1 MPIPVGFG
9 RVEPVYRWTPA
20 GPTSGCSGA
29 AAAECRTRTPSGR
42 VSTCTSVFG
51 SSLGPQHG
59 LGMASRGVALSIA
72 QHPGDF
78 VDPILSVQYLNVA
91 GGNASAS
98 FLGNHQMIVGPSGN
112 LGKMGDH

>member
-9 RVEPVYRWTPA
+9 RVELVYRWTPA

-29 AAAECRTRTPSGR
+29 VAAECRTLMPSAR
-42 VSTCTSVFG
+42 DSTCTSVFG

-59 LGMASRGVALSIA
+59 LGMTPRGVALRVA

-78 VDPILSVQYLNVA
+78 IDPILPMQDLNVA
-91 GGNASAS
+91 CGNASAS
-98 FLGNHQMIVGPSGN
+98 LLRDHKMVVGPSGN
-112 LGKMGDH
+112 LG